1 LPLVRLSRDKR
12 GFDTIYLLD
21 AGSGRQ
27 GKLRV
32 LYFWTA
38 PTGIR
43 VGRDALDDVRRQQLE
58 RAFPQVPFDW
68 PALLASLA
76 TARQQAAL
84 FAANEARREAWRGSA
99 KAGKSARVTA
109 RATDQDEEAGVPPA
123 GTDRAE
129 PAVAPAATPTDRADA
144 ASETPGEPP
153 RVARRRKK
161 RARRPRATG
170 DAPSTPSAPIIE
182 T

>member
-1 LPLVRLSRDKR
+1 M
-12 GFDTIYLLD
+12 
-21 AGSGRQ
+21 
-27 GKLRV
+27 

-43 VGRDALDDVRRQQLE
+43 VGRDALDVVRRQQLE

-84 FAANEARREAWRGSA
+84 FAANEARREAWRGPA

-109 RATDQDEEAGVPPA
+109 RATDQDEEADVPLAGARVDVRLDDGASQLAPRPRPVADDGA
-123 GTDRAE
+123 GT
-129 PAVAPAATPTDRADA
+129 VAGGAA
-144 ASETPGEPP
+144 
-153 RVARRRKK
+153 
-161 RARRPRATG
+161 
-170 DAPSTPSAPIIE
+170 
-182 T
+182 